1 MAATAN
7 VKLTLFQGTPETD
20 EGVTRDVI
28 RVKVLPETYEGT
40 DATNV
45 RLSTTSAGASF
56 FTKYQFQLVKT
67 SDEDDFLSD
76 LVLNVDNLL
85 PNDSTGFFVNLPLV
99 QGTLE
104 NGVVS
109 LEDNTTYKVI
119 CTATVRGDPVVTQIG
134 TAELTVTAQ
143 PKQRD
148 NVNQG
153 TLVLGNFSTSDD
165 TLNFSLTNTKIV
177 SQAPA
182 TVNGVEGL
190 TYNANQALI
199 DEIILTVYEVDT
211 NGAKQNEATHTYSID
226 MSSKDDGTSKS
237 AHFATQNG
245 GSANDATGPLRAKG
259 LTATSLVTG
268 VAGKLATSADV
279 TNGNAAVI
287 GDFMADTS
295 GSTVTKD
302 VETYSFSF
310 NEETQQILKKGTS
323 DQYFDFDNN
332 TYVFVKLTVVS
343 GSFST
348 VFESTVGTEVIVN
361 ADSDPPIRYPTGSPA
376 PIFITNIPNDC
387 RLEVV
392 QKTQKNGKNK
402 LECKFIE
409 PNPIAGA
416 NLTNLKLTL
425 RVKMSNTATDRVSRT
440 IEFGDAA
447 LTARRKTVTDIDT
460 VIYTFTIATT
470 DTLTEA
476 TPVVGGDTNSTNIQ
490 APTTGDII
498 LIGAG
503 TTVDGN
509 TTYSP
514 FLIPGKQVFFAWEPS
529 NDAGPN
535 TSQNNIGTNQ
545 GQRLRELKYIEG
557 RAGGTVQTI
566 TETTI
571 KESDA
576 DINGIQVSARGLN
589 QLGNISETSPHQL
602 ITLINEFADPSAPRP
617 QDGVIGNNVIEKI
630 SEASFLEFAP
640 VESEGDGNC
649 EFTVSFNDSAASRSV
664 LDDNDDFT
672 SSRRL
677 RQKVDIKSIRVD
689 IAVEDIG
696 NGNEAY
702 AKSGDPGTL
711 DTSKLT
717 YYSNTFTIAQL
728 TTIENARRTDAGGT
742 GGNYLESKIMTTE
755 TNANVQFLS
764 LTGATDISGG
774 TISLA
779 GYCDSANNDS
789 ATVTIAANTADAL
802 RDAIQSFNK
811 VAGGAAV
818 TIRANVIKIP
828 GNATNLGGVT
838 TDEYEIH
845 LTLDATILAAT
856 ATTSAEIT
864 YTQLASTALL
874 SYTKA
879 GSTTDATA
887 ETYTKYKFDLRNPTS
902 TETNIFGFHR
912 FSGTNKFYGLTVHRL
927 ASGNK
932 LTWRRTHSSFNESL
946 LIPDTSQTPFKL
958 GSGNNV
964 TVQFWVENEFGIVN
978 TSGFD
983 GNNYY
988 KGIDT
993 VSLPNLIPAESIVTV
1008 NEQVLAD
1015 RIVNQVRFTI
1025 KDDQPRLTTSDS
1037 TLINMEKLE
1046 VVVKVTSGTTATT
1059 YTMVFEED
1067 AASTDTVKLVDTRNA
1082 TDGGAAL
1089 FTVSQPGADNKTTFN
1104 FTLKNGLPV
1113 PGHSSADFSLQ
1124 PNDIFEIVSTKMRNA
1139 YGDGVTTDKNS
1150 YVLDGGAVTKGF
1162 TRGTNQF
1169 FALRAEGV
1177 SDLTTGFKNDLAFD
1191 KTLIKA
1197 DLLETIVGGI
1207 VTKDQNIVLR
1217 VANHSTVGA
1226 NNNYSELI
1234 TANGAQETITIAVY
1248 KADGTNLLTSG
1259 AKTIASRAA
1268 FNTAID
1274 SNTSSALAA
1283 AGGLGPG
1290 DLISFAVSDG
1300 ELADFQAQASPVVKA
1315 IVTLTTNHLNGDA
1328 ITKTYTYTFSNKLQV
1343 TRPTITSISIP
1354 TSNVGTRE
1362 LLTNPSSADITA
1374 TVTLDVVSGGAVKAT
1389 HGVPTKLVSKL
1400 KVVPNNKAA
1409 LNTSKFQNPGGTN
1422 FTAAIAAAKANAMDP
1437 GQLFGVAA
1445 STFTGNRKVDDIN
1458 TTLTWSSTGNSNDI
1472 PVTFSIPS
1480 ELFGCE
1486 LFVESHL
1493 EYEVSGGLTST
1504 LNGVKTRTL
1513 INGDAKYNLT
1523 TSANTEYLEQFTT
1536 ATGNTGRIGASAA
1549 TLTSLLPAQSNLAM
1563 LVAPIELL
1571 PRLSGFAESSSA
1583 PGMPE
1588 FGVKGPGEAGVNFR
1602 PNGHVPSDALAVV
1615 MKNGN
1620 ETMSFK
1626 SNLVHNDKNEYNT
1639 AMRAGLCDHVVIRTT
1654 DEFKLT
1660 VNGRTV
1666 NVTAGTTTYEQLI
1679 ALETAALANGR
1690 RTNDIRANEEIVI
1703 LVGGAS
1709 PVGDGGNPAIVNIT
1723 KSVNTAD
1730 DRTTIDSAINAART
1744 VTVHDIL
1751 VFMFANEVS
1760 ITKTNG
1766 DANPA
1771 GALLYNAIADQF
1783 GTNPVQDAPLIRTEG
1798 VIDKDVSAELSP
1810 DGALYL
1816 AATTAKHQASGNAVS
1831 IADVDNVTKFGVD
1844 AALTIADVS
1853 LTASDLVASSNLT
1866 LATSNS

>member
-1 MAATAN
+1 MATAN

-20 EGVTRDVI
+20 EGGTTRDVI
-28 RVKVLPETYEGT
+28 RVKVLPETYGGA

-45 RLSTTSAGASF
+45 RLSTTSAGDSF

-76 LVLNVDNLL
+76 LVLNVDSLL
-85 PNDSTGFFVNLPLV
+85 PNDNTGFFVNLPLV
-99 QGTLE
+99 QGTIE

-119 CTATVRGDPVVTQIG
+119 CTATKRTGGTQTG

-153 TLVLGNFSTSDD
+153 TLALGNFSTSDD

-177 SQAPA
+177 SQAPG

-199 DEIILTVYEVDT
+199 DEIILTVYEVDS

-226 MSSKDDGTSKS
+226 MSSKEDGTSKNV
-237 AHFATQNG
+237 HFATQNG
-245 GSANDATGPLRAKG
+245 GNANDANGTLRAKG
-259 LTATSLVTG
+259 LTATHTSTS

-279 TNGNAAVI
+279 TNDIAA
-287 GDFMADTS
+287 GDFMADSS
-295 GSTVTKD
+295 GATVTTD

-348 VFESTVGTEVIVN
+348 VFESTVGTTVELTGSSPLI
-361 ADSDPPIRYPTGSPA
+361 SYPAGSPA

-416 NLTNLKLTL
+416 NLTNLKLQL
-425 RVKMSNTATDRVSRT
+425 RVKMSDTASDRVSRT
-440 IEFGDAA
+440 VEFDAA
-447 LTARRKTVTDIDT
+447 ALAARRKTVTAIDT

-470 DTLTEA
+470 DNLSEA
-476 TPVVGGDTNSTNIQ
+476 TPVVGGETNSTNIK
-490 APTTGDII
+490 APNTGDII

-509 TTYSP
+509 TTYSQ
-514 FLIPGKQVFFAWEPS
+514 FLVAGKQVFFAWEPS
-529 NDAGPN
+529 NNSGPN

-545 GQRLRELKYIEG
+545 GQRLRELTYVEG
-557 RAGGTVQTI
+557 RRGDTVQTI

-571 KESDA
+571 DPTDA
-576 DINGIQVSARGLN
+576 DINGIQVVARGLS
-589 QLGNISETSPHQL
+589 QQGNISDASARNL
-602 ITLINEFADPSAPRP
+602 IVLINELADPTAARP
-617 QDGVIGNNVIEKI
+617 QDGVDGGSAIEKI
-630 SEASFLEFAP
+630 SEASFLEFAT
-640 VESEGDGNC
+640 VDAEGDGNC
-649 EFTVSFNDSAASRSV
+649 EFTVSFNDSAATRSV
-664 LDDNDDFT
+664 LDANDAFT
-672 SSRRL
+672 PLRRL

-689 IAVEDIG
+689 IVVEDIG

-702 AKSGDPGTL
+702 AKTGDPGTL
-711 DTSKLT
+711 LTDNLT
-717 YYSNTFTIAQL
+717 YYSNTFTIAEL
-728 TTIENARRTDAGGT
+728 TTIENGRSSEFGGT
-742 GGNYLESKIMTTE
+742 GATTNNPNYLTSKIMTTE
-755 TNANVQFLS
+755 TNAHVQFLS

-779 GYCDSANNDS
+779 GYVDSDNGDS
-789 ATVTIAANTADAL
+789 STVTIAANSANAL

-811 VAGGAAV
+811 VDAGAAV
-818 TIRANVIKIP
+818 TIRAHVIKIP
-828 GNATNLGGVT
+828 GDANNLGGVT
-838 TDEYEIH
+838 TDEYEIL
-845 LTLDATILAAT
+845 LTLDADVTNNVL
-856 ATTSAEIT
+856 T
-864 YTQLASTALL
+864 YTQLASNALL

-879 GSTTDATA
+879 GITTDATA
-887 ETYTKYKFDLRNPTS
+887 ETYTKYKFDLRNPTAANAGN
-902 TETNIFGFHR
+902 EGNIFGFHA
-912 FSGTNKFYGLTVHRL
+912 FPGTNKFRDIAVHQLTPLNRL
-927 ASGNK
+927 Y
-932 LTWRRTHSSFNESL
+932 WRMTHSMFDESL
-946 LIPDTSQTPFKL
+946 LIPDTSQPAFKL

-978 TSGFD
+978 TSSFETKS
-983 GNNYY
+983 YY
-988 KGIDT
+988 KGIGT
-993 VSLPNLIPAESIVTV
+993 VALPNLIPAESIVTV
-1008 NEQVLAD
+1008 NEQALAD
-1015 RIVNQVRFTI
+1015 RTANQIKFTI

-1046 VVVKVTSGTTATT
+1046 VVVKVTRGTAATT

-1104 FTLKNGLPV
+1104 FTLKNGVAV
-1113 PGHSSADFSLQ
+1113 PGTSSADFSLQ
-1124 PNDIFEIVSTKMRNA
+1124 PNDIFEIVSTKMENA
-1139 YGDGVTTDKNS
+1139 YGVGVTTDKTS
-1150 YVLDGGAVTKGF
+1150 YVLEGGAVTKGF
-1162 TRGTNQF
+1162 TLGTTTNRF
-1169 FALRAEGV
+1169 YSLRAEGV
-1177 SDLTTGFKNDLAFD
+1177 SALTTGFKNNAAFD

-1197 DLLETIVGGI
+1197 DLLETIVDGV

-1217 VANHSTVGA
+1217 IANHSTVGA

-1234 TANGAQETITIAVY
+1234 TANGAQETITIAIY
-1248 KADGTNLLTSG
+1248 RADGTNLLASG
-1259 AKTIASRAA
+1259 AKTIATRAA
-1268 FNTAID
+1268 FNTTID
-1274 SNTSSALAA
+1274 GNTSSALAA
-1283 AGGLGPG
+1283 TGGSGPG
-1290 DLISFAVSDG
+1290 DVLSFAVSDTELG
-1300 ELADFQAQASPVVKA
+1300 EFQAQASPVVKA
-1315 IVTLTTNHLNGDA
+1315 IVTLTTNHLNGNAPTD
-1328 ITKTYTYTFSNKLQV
+1328 TYTYTFSNKLQV

-1354 TSNVGTRE
+1354 TSSVGTRE

-1389 HGVPTKLVSKL
+1389 HGTPTKLVNKL
-1400 KVVPNNKAA
+1400 MVVANNKPA
-1409 LNTSKFQNPGGTN
+1409 LNTSKYQNPGGTN
-1422 FTAAIAAAKANAMDP
+1422 FTAAIAAAKAAAADP
-1437 GQLFGVAA
+1437 GHLHGVPA
-1445 STFTGNRKVDDIN
+1445 STFSGTRQIADIN
-1458 TTLTWSSTGNSNDI
+1458 TTLTWTGESISNAI

-1486 LFVESHL
+1486 FFVESHL
-1493 EYEVSGGLTST
+1493 EYEVSGGLASDLT
-1504 LNGVKTRTL
+1504 GRRTRTL

-1536 ATGNTGRIGASAA
+1536 ATGNTGRIGANAA
-1549 TLTSLLPAQSNLAM
+1549 TLTSLLTAQSNLAM
-1563 LVAPIELL
+1563 LVAPMELL
-1571 PRLSGFAESSSA
+1571 PRQSGYAESSSA
-1583 PGMPE
+1583 PNMPE
-1588 FGVKGPGEAGVNFR
+1588 FGVKGNGEVGVNFR
-1602 PNGHVPSDALAVV
+1602 SNGHVPSDGLAITLL
-1615 MKNGN
+1615 NGN

-1626 SNLVHNDKNEYNT
+1626 NDLVHNDKIEYNT
-1639 AMRAGLCDHVVIRTT
+1639 AMRAGLCEHVAIRTT

-1660 VNGRTV
+1660 LNGRSV

-1690 RTNDIRANEEIVI
+1690 RTNDISTNEEIVI
-1703 LVGGAS
+1703 LESGATL
-1709 PVGDGGNPAIVNIT
+1709 DGGNITDIT
-1723 KSVNTAD
+1723 KSVNTPA
-1730 DRTTIDSAINAART
+1730 DRTSIAAK
-1744 VTVHDIL
+1744 VAAGNVVAVGDII
-1751 VFMFANEVS
+1751 VYMFANEVS
-1760 ITKTNG
+1760 ISTTDGGN
-1766 DANPA
+1766 NPA

-1798 VIDKDVSAELSP
+1798 IIDKTVSAALSA

-1816 AATTAKHQASGNAVS
+1816 AATTPKHQASGNAVS
-1831 IADVDNVTKFGVD
+1831 IADVDNVTRFGVD
-1844 AALTIADVS
+1844 GAVTIADVS
-1853 LTASDLVASSNLT
+1853 LTTGDLVASGNLT
-1866 LATSNS
+1866 LATPNS